1 MVTYFKFYYDYYVEN
16 DITGDILIEL
26 TLPYLKE
33 LNVHS
38 FVDRIK
44 LDKLIQHLRVSMSS
58 ALNHSPSTKSQ
69 STQHP
74 SNALNL
80 TSSTLPKFMATLDV
94 KAKMNKNEKDSIMSM
109 DFVKQN
115 CIKVTGEKNET
126 HVIHIQGCTTYEQI
140 MLKILSKFNLPES
153 SMENL
158 CLFMHDAE
166 GQTRALTTD
175 ELVEICSDPTRWERD
190 QLVLRK
196 KHTPFKFL
204 NPEETQLQKKKDE
217 KLNKFFGARP
227 PSELISSNLLQFFPK
242 DHKVVKELDRR
253 SSLLRTS
260 IVSMES
266 LVNAFQNKKSK
277 LETEVSNENDEDQ
290 GPTEEGEKKEDN
302 EEEEEEEED
311 KNIHFQELSNDLNE
325 RKTAFTS
332 KDELLPPIMTSFT
345 SEKTHHLENQETKNL
360 LQTHSE
366 FQVTSTHTHFL
377 DMGPKE
383 WVKGSLIGRGSF
395 GAVYLGLNSWT
406 GVLMAVKEV
415 DLSYNQMSLDSLN
428 QEIQFLSDLQHP
440 HIVRYLGAHH
450 EASIFH
456 IFLEYIPGGSIQ
468 ANLETWGP
476 FSEPMMKSYLKQ
488 VLLGVVYLHD
498 QNIIHRDIKA
508 ANILVDHHGIVK
520 ISDFGISQKTQE
532 ALEVMDTSLQGSV
545 YWMAPEVVKKMLYSR
560 KSDIWSLGCL
570 FLEMVTA
577 THPWP
582 NATQIE
588 AIFKVCT

>member
-1 MVTYFKFYYDYYVEN
+1 TNGGTFPMVTYFKFYYDYYVEN

-109 DFVKQN
+109 DFVKQVKFKEKEDPN
-115 CIKVTGEKNET
+115 EKYSNFITGEKNET

-277 LETEVSNENDEDQ
+277 LETE
-290 GPTEEGEKKEDN
+290 
-302 EEEEEEEED
+302 
-311 KNIHFQELSNDLNE
+311 
-325 RKTAFTS
+325 
-332 KDELLPPIMTSFT
+332 
-345 SEKTHHLENQETKNL
+345 
-360 LQTHSE
+360 
-366 FQVTSTHTHFL
+366 
-377 DMGPKE
+377 
-383 WVKGSLIGRGSF
+383 
-395 GAVYLGLNSWT
+395 
-406 GVLMAVKEV
+406 
-415 DLSYNQMSLDSLN
+415 
-428 QEIQFLSDLQHP
+428 
-440 HIVRYLGAHH
+440 
-450 EASIFH
+450 
-456 IFLEYIPGGSIQ
+456 
-468 ANLETWGP
+468 
-476 FSEPMMKSYLKQ
+476 
-488 VLLGVVYLHD
+488 
-498 QNIIHRDIKA
+498 
-508 ANILVDHHGIVK
+508 
-520 ISDFGISQKTQE
+520 
-532 ALEVMDTSLQGSV
+532 
-545 YWMAPEVVKKMLYSR
+545 
-560 KSDIWSLGCL
+560 
-570 FLEMVTA
+570 
-577 THPWP
+577 
-582 NATQIE
+582 
-588 AIFKVCT
+588 